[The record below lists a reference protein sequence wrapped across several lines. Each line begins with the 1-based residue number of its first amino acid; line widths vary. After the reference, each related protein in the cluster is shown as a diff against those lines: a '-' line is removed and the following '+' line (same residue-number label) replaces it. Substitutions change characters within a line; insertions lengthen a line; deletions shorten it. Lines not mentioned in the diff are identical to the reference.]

1 MSKLELRR
9 EQILGHRRRANA
21 LERRLPRDRASLERA
36 AQVGLQD
43 SAPRAALLSIHAR
56 VEGATPTAWEDPAY
70 VQIWGPRFSV
80 YVVAEKD
87 RALFTVSRLFDN
99 PRDLHFARD
108 LADRL
113 HAYLR
118 GRRLPYD
125 DVAQALG
132 LPNHNVLRYVAPTGT
147 LLMRW
152 EGARTPLVWSVPAP
166 DLEPLQA
173 RQAIARRYL
182 HVFGPSTAAGFAKW
196 AGIGRSQAAHA
207 IEVLAPELL
216 ATRGPVADG
225 WILAADEESFRSDHP
240 SPSDGVRLLPSG
252 DAYWL
257 LWGADRDL
265 LVPDPAGRD
274 RLWTP
279 RVWPGA
285 LLLSGEVAGTWRR
298 AGSILDVETW
308 RRLSPT
314 DRHAVEAEAA
324 ALPLPGLG
332 RPVSVR
338 WMRG

>member
-1 MSKLELRR
+1 VSKLELRR

-21 LERRLPRDRASLERA
+21 LERRLPWDRASLERA

-56 VEGATPTAWEDPAY
+56 VEGTTPTAWEDPAY
-70 VQIWGPRFSV
+70 VQVWGPRFSV

-87 RALFTVSRLFDN
+87 RALFTLSRLSDT
-99 PRDLHFARD
+99 PGDLRFARE

-152 EGARTPLVWSVPAP
+152 EGARRPLVWTVEAP
-166 DLEPLQA
+166 DIEPIAARLEL
-173 RQAIARRYL
+173 ARRYV
-182 HVFGPSTAAGFAKW
+182 HMFGPTTAAAFAKW
-196 AGIGRSQAAHA
+196 AGIG
-207 IEVLAPELL
+207 
-216 ATRGPVADG
+216 GADG
-225 WILAADEESFRSDHP
+225 QRAFAALAGDLTPARSPVGEGVILTGDEASFRTDP

-265 LVPDPAGRD
+265 LVPDTGHRD
-274 RLWTP
+274 MLWTP

-285 LLLSGEVAGTWRR
+285 LLVSGEIAGTWRR
-298 AGSILDVETW
+298 AGSNLDVETW

-314 DRHAVEAEAA
+314 ERHAVEAEAA
-324 ALPLPGLG
+324 ALPLPGLD
-332 RPVSVR
+332 RPVTVR
-338 WMRG
+338 WVPG